1 MDNATSAGGS
11 VLIVDG
17 AAVARTLAL
26 QVAAR
31 LESALRE
38 RGTASLALPAG
49 PQIRLC
55 YQALSE
61 LSLPWGEVD
70 FFFTDERCVSS
81 GHPASAYGPAAR
93 VLFAQPRIGLDN
105 VYRSEGERP
114 DHDAVAREYEARLPE
129 RVDVAVLELGL
140 DGHVAGLFP
149 DSPALD
155 ERERR
160 VLAIEAP
167 QKPRFRI
174 TLTARE
180 LERTRS
186 LVVLATGRDR
196 AEILHR
202 VLQETGRAS
211 ELTARIALRGTWILD
226 RASASA
232 LPPAAS

>member
-1 MDNATSAGGS
+1 MDNATRAGGS

-17 AAVARTLAL
+17 AEVARTLAL
-26 QVAAR
+26 QVASR
-31 LESALRE
+31 LEAALRE

-55 YQALSE
+55 YQAISE

-105 VYRSEGERP
+105 VYRIEGERP
-114 DHDAVAREYEARLPE
+114 DRAEVAREYEARLPE
-129 RVDVAVLELGL
+129 RLDVALLELGL
-140 DGHVAGLFP
+140 DGHIAGLFP
-149 DSPALD
+149 DSPALT
-155 ERERR
+155 ERGRR
-160 VLAIEAP
+160 VLVIEAP
-167 QKPRFRI
+167 QKPRYRI
-174 TLTARE
+174 TLSAHE

-196 AEILHR
+196 AEIVRR
-202 VLQETGRAS
+202 VLQDPGPAS
-211 ELTARIALRGTWILD
+211 ELPARLALRGTWIVD
-226 RASASA
+226 RPAASA
-232 LPPAAS
+232 LAG